1 MLLALW
7 LGFENVLDE
16 TLKDRRLQFLRSQF
30 GEHLVPVEQHADD
43 LVAAAEEVGDDCLH
57 VDVEEGV
64 SEDGEADHP
73 HRAEGGRLQQ
83 RPRQGHTARDQHVL
97 HKRDLVRVV
106 NGFRE
111 RTIQRRPQPQPNI

>member
-1 MLLALW
+1 MSSWW
-7 LGFENVLDE
+7 LGLENVLDE
-16 TLKDRRLQFLRSQF
+16 TLKDRRLQLLTSQF

-83 RPRQGHTARDQHVL
+83 RPRQGHAARDQHVL
-97 HKRDLVRVV
+97 HKRDLVRAV
-106 NGFRE
+106 NGISRKISQI
-111 RTIQRRPQPQPNI
+111 RRRPQ